1 MRELICPK
9 CGAGY
14 ERHPLDSAHHELCPA
29 CRNKASWDD
38 IRAQLAYA
46 AKLKM
51 SGLSDSGLGVSYRE
65 SRRAG
70 V

>member
-14 ERHPLDSAHHELCPA
+14 ERHPLDPAHQELCPA

-38 IRAQLAYA
+38 IRAELADA
-46 AKLKM
+46 SKLKM
-51 SGLSDSGLGVSYRE
+51 SGVPAARAVAADQE
-65 SRRAG
+65 ARRAG
-70 V
+70 A